1 MPVESQPRNTR
12 GAVRLAWGVSA
23 LVAVAMWAVGCGE
36 PQPPIAMG
44 RIPALTVEVGNT
56 ESVDLTGYF
65 SDADGDVLTYT
76 ARSSDPSVATA
87 AVSGATIQVM
97 AVAAGNAT
105 VTVTASDPGGLSAN
119 QTFAVTVPNRT
130 PVAVGRIPDAETFVG
145 ESVEIELAGYFSDPG
160 GDGLTYSAASSNPGV
175 ATVSVVGA
183 TLQAMGVGQGTATM
197 TVTASDG
204 SLSASQDFTVT
215 VPNRGPEAVGQIDDA
230 ETFVGESVEIE
241 LAGYFSDPGGDG
253 LTYSAAS
260 SNPGVATVSVVG
272 ATLQAVGVGQGTA
285 TMTVT
290 ASDPGGL
297 SATQTFSVTVAN
309 RAPEAVGQINDAE
322 TFVDESVEIELA
334 GYFSDPD
341 GDDLAYSATSSN
353 TGVVTVSVVDA
364 TLQAVGVAQGS
375 ATVAVTATDVGGL
388 TAEQDFAVTVPNRAP
403 EVVDEIDDVAIFED
417 VTVNIALADYFD
429 DPDGDDLAYSASSS
443 DNEVATVTISGDAV
457 AVTGVA
463 AGSADITVTASDG
476 SLSASQNFTAS
487 VRDEL
492 TDRDVLEILYDST
505 DGDNWLRNTNWKSTA
520 PLDDWWGISTDSSG
534 RVATIVLYT
543 NNLSGSIPAELGDL
557 ANLEFLGLGNLG
569 DPDLLPFNEL
579 TGSIPSE
586 LGDLANLEFLDLSIN
601 ELTGSIPAEL
611 GDLANLKSLSLVAN
625 QLTGSIPA
633 ELSGLANLELL
644 NLASN
649 ALTGSIPS
657 ELGELANLEWLS
669 LGPNALSGS
678 IPSEL
683 GDLANL
689 KGLSLFWNALTGSIP
704 AELGD
709 LSSLEALRLGQNELT
724 GSIPA
729 ELGDLSSLEVLFLEE
744 NELTGSIPAEL
755 GDLANLEELYL
766 HSNQLTGSIPA
777 ELGDLADLE
786 ELYLHSNQLTGSTPN
801 SFLDL
806 TLGWFTFDVN
816 DGLCV
821 PNTDDFDKW
830 LDKIEYWRGPRC

>member
-1 MPVESQPRNTR
+1 
-12 GAVRLAWGVSA
+12 
-23 LVAVAMWAVGCGE
+23 MWAVGCGE

-56 ESVDLTGYF
+56 ESVNLTGYF

-76 ARSSDPSVATA
+76 ARSSDPSVATV
-87 AVSGATIQVM
+87 AVSGAMVQVT

-105 VTVTASDPGGLSAN
+105 VTVTASDPGGLLAE
-119 QTFAVTVPNRT
+119 QTFAVTVPNRA
-130 PVAVGRIPDAETFVG
+130 PVAVGRIPDAETFAG
-145 ESVEIELAGYFSDPG
+145 GSVEIGLAGYFSDPD
-160 GDGLTYSAASSNPGV
+160 GDELTYSAASSNPGV

-183 TLQAMGVGQGTATM
+183 ALQAMGVGQGTATM
-197 TVTASDG
+197 TVTASDPG
-204 SLSASQDFTVT
+204 GLSATQTFTVT

-309 RAPEAVGQINDAE
+309 RAPEAVGQIDDAE
-322 TFVDESVEIELA
+322 TFVGESVEIELA

-364 TLQAVGVAQGS
+364 TLQAVGLAQGS

-403 EVVDEIDDVAIFED
+403 EVVNEIDDVAIFED

-755 GDLANLEELYL
+755 GDLANLEILALGNNDLSGSSIPAELGDLANLEELSL

-777 ELGDLADLE
+777 ELGDLANLE
-786 ELYLHSNQLTGSTPN
+786 ELSLHSNQLTGSTPN

-830 LDKIEYWRGPRC
+830 LDEIDYWRGPRC